1 MPETGKSSVSGAIY
15 ALAAF
20 GLVLWLSLI
29 ALPYVPHELNV
40 DYSWMFLVAHFF
52 HKGLQAGIDYVFT
65 YGPLSFLVSRVYDSD
80 LVAWRLAWEFAFK
93 GVLALLAVRQIWRQ
107 QDTAARVLCALAFL
121 WLATD
126 QSYPDSGYLVAAF
139 LLITLASIAL
149 PGMNGFV
156 GEFLILL
163 GSFTGQYDPGRAHI
177 YTAVAASGVILSAVY
192 MLWMFQRVN
201 YGPLTNDKNRGLRD
215 LSLREWFV
223 IAPICASAIVMG
235 VVPNLFLK
243 PMEPAVRKTIEQ
255 VRPLSVP
262 RRPVNTE
269 LIEPGSQEAGKPG
282 SPESQKALGS
292 QASERRG
299 FQADQREV
307 RR

>member
-1 MPETGKSSVSGAIY
+1 
-15 ALAAF
+15 
-20 GLVLWLSLI
+20 
-29 ALPYVPHELNV
+29 
-40 DYSWMFLVAHFF
+40 
-52 HKGLQAGIDYVFT
+52 
-65 YGPLSFLVSRVYDSD
+65 
-80 LVAWRLAWEFAFK
+80 
-93 GVLALLAVRQIWRQ
+93 
-107 QDTAARVLCALAFL
+107 
-121 WLATD
+121 
-126 QSYPDSGYLVAAF
+126 
-139 LLITLASIAL
+139 LITLASIAL

-163 GSFTGQYDPGRAHI
+163 GSFSGRFDPDRARI

-223 IAPICASAIVMG
+223 ITPICAMAIVMG
-235 VVPNLFLK
+235 VVPNVFLR

-269 LIEPGSQEAGKPG
+269 LLVPVDQAQGLRPKAQEGSGSQGPASREIEPENQLGPSAYGLRPAGEA
-282 SPESQKALGS
+282 
-292 QASERRG
+292 RR
-299 FQADQREV
+299 
-307 RR
+307 